1 MTNEDKLKQ
10 IICGLLPV
18 DADQITPGTKFQE
31 DLGADSLDV
40 VELVMEVEEEFDLE
54 IPDECAEKFTTF
66 QDVLDYINAKAPQLV
81 IGRKP

>member
-1 MTNEDKLKQ
+1 MTNEAKLKE
-10 IICGLLPV
+10 IIVKLLSV
-18 DADQITPGTKFQE
+18 DETEITPGSKFQE

-66 QDVLDYINAKAPQLV
+66 QDVLDYINVRVK
-81 IGRKP
+81 